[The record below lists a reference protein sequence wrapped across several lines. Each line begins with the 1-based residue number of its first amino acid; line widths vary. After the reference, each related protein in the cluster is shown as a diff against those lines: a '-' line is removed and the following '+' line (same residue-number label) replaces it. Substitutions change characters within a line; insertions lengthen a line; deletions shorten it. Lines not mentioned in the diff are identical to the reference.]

1 MDLLTFQGKIGTD
14 HSLDAK
20 VEAAKEK
27 PSFKATIND
36 HNEGVFVVIDQSKF
50 VIIADK
56 ITYSSSYE
64 EVR

>member
-1 MDLLTFQGKIGTD
+1 ME
-14 HSLDAK
+14 AN

-50 VIIADK
+50 VIIASK
-56 ITYSSSYE
+56 TAYSSSYE

>member
-1 MDLLTFQGKIGTD
+1 MD
-14 HSLDAK
+14 AN

-27 PSFKATIND
+27 LSFEATIND
-36 HNEGVFVVIDQSKF
+36 HNEGIFVVIDQSKF